1 MGLKNRIRNYFSL
14 NEDEKDEVLVDI
26 IRIYKQ
32 ELETTPYFNIK
43 ALIDLDIQRYTVE
56 EEFELVQ
63 ALTDIKNEIN
73 KLEEQIKKENGL

>member
-1 MGLKNRIRNYFSL
+1 MGLKNRIPNYFSL

-32 ELETTPYFNIK
+32 ELASTPYFNIK